1 MRSEEKIRLVVSIP
15 RLPVIPTQAAVRVGL
30 RCATPTYL
38 GSPHSSLLTPHSTR
52 GFTLL
57 EMLVAVAIFAILAV
71 VAHSGLNSVLLT
83 QARVEESARALTELQ
98 QAYRWLQRDLEQ
110 VVARPVRDE
119 LGGEQLA
126 LQAGSRY
133 GVMLALTR
141 GGWRN
146 PAGQDRSTL
155 MRVAYRLDDETLVRH
170 QWLVLD
176 RAQDSEPLDRE
187 LLEGVESLELRW
199 LDSDGDWQ
207 PQWPPPNVPEDAGLP
222 RAAEVILR
230 LADRGE
236 LRWLFRL
243 PE

>member
-1 MRSEEKIRLVVSIP
+1 MFAS
-15 RLPVIPTQAAVRVGL
+15 
-30 RCATPTYL
+30 
-38 GSPHSSLLTPHSTR
+38 R

-71 VAHSGLNSVLLT
+71 VAHSGLNTVLLT

-110 VVARPVRDE
+110 VIARPVRDQ
-119 LGGEQLA
+119 LGGELLP
-126 LQAGSRY
+126 LQAGSRV
-133 GVMLALTR
+133 GVMLELTR

-155 MRVAYRLDDETLVRH
+155 MRVAYRLDGDTLIRH

-187 LLEGVESLELRW
+187 LLAGVEALELRW
-199 LDSDGDWQ
+199 LDASGDWQ
-207 PQWPPPNVPEDAGLP
+207 PQWPPPNAQDSPGLP
-222 RAAEVILR
+222 RAAEINLR

-236 LRWLFRL
+236 LRWLFLL
-243 PE
+243 PG